1 MSECVCV
8 CVFRALIAVWV
19 VLNGVNVKLN
29 CVQTVL
35 MREITDQKNNNII
48 IIIIIM
54 INTANSYEALVF
66 VLKRKAYI

>member
-1 MSECVCV
+1 MS
-8 CVFRALIAVWV
+8 VFRALIAVWV

-48 IIIIIM
+48 IIIIMIM
-54 INTANSYEALVF
+54 ISTAHSYEALV
-66 VLKRKAYI
+66 LC